1 MSHFGKKARQNRHQ
15 HVIVVSHTFRLLHAL
30 ATVRNLVENLP
41 PGINQ
46 VRLEIRNHFSSHY
59 LAFNETVSLKLIS
72 GERQI
77 KIIPIFNSD
86 LEQF

>member
-1 MSHFGKKARQNRHQ
+1 MTQGF
-15 HVIVVSHTFRLLHAL
+15 FRKLFPKSMIS
-30 ATVRNLVENLP
+30 NEIWNF
-41 PGINQ
+41 
-46 VRLEIRNHFSSHY
+46 VRLETGNHYTSHD
-59 LAFNETVSLKLIS
+59 LAFDETVSLKLIS